1 MNIIMRNIIHN
12 LICMTVALT
21 ALLPIRAHAQRDTTV
36 FLTIAHTNDTHSC
49 IEPITPN
56 YADPKQADKAG
67 FVRRAAQIRDLRKMH
82 PGLLLFDCG
91 DFSQGSAYYNL
102 FKGEVEVKLMN
113 HMHYD
118 ACTIG
123 NHEFDFGLENMKRL
137 FGMATFPVVCANYD
151 FTGTVL
157 EGVVKPYV
165 VLERKGLRIGVFG
178 LSPRLE
184 GLVAKANCE
193 GVIYNDPVETAGRVA
208 KQLKLEERCDLIVC
222 LSHLGWE
229 IADENDRKVV
239 AHTRYIDVVLG
250 GHTHTYFSEPAFLQN
265 ADGQHVICNQM
276 GKNGQYIGVL
286 ELQMDP
292 LPK

>member
-1 MNIIMRNIIHN
+1 MEHIIRN
-12 LICMTVALT
+12 LLRMAVVLT
-21 ALLPIRAHAQRDTTV
+21 ALLPLRLHAERDTTV
-36 FLTIAHTNDTHSC
+36 FLTVAHTNDTHSC
-49 IEPITPN
+49 IEPITKH
-56 YADPKQADKAG
+56 YADPKRADKAG
-67 FVRRAAQIRDLRKMH
+67 FVRRAAQVRDLRKLH

-137 FGMATFPVVCANYD
+137 FELATFPVVCANYD

-157 EGVVKPYV
+157 EKVVKPYV

-184 GLVAKANCE
+184 GLVTKANCE
-193 GVIYNDPVETAGRVA
+193 GVTYNDPVETAGRTA
-208 KQLKLEERCDLIVC
+208 KLLKLEERCDLIVC

-229 IADENDRKVV
+229 IEGDNDRKVIEN
-239 AHTRYIDVVLG
+239 TRYIDVMLG
-250 GHTHTYFSEPAFLQN
+250 GHTHTYLTEPEFVVN
-265 ADGQHVICNQM
+265 IDGQHVIYNQM